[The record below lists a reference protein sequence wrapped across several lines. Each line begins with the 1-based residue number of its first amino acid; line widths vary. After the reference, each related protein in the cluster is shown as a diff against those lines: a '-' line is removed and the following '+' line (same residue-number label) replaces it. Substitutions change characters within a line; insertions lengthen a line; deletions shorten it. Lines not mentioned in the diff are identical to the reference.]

1 MGYELLRGIANGVG
15 DRGEVACWEA
25 TPVKEEHRGAR
36 DGVGDHF
43 GSVPSQTL
51 ERSSHRSQDF
61 AVRIGSGDMPVAP
74 QEHTGGPMPRANR
87 V

>member
-15 DRGEVACWEA
+15 DRWEVALGKPA
-25 TPVKEEHRGAR
+25 PVEEEHRGAGDR
-36 DGVGDHF
+36 VGNNF